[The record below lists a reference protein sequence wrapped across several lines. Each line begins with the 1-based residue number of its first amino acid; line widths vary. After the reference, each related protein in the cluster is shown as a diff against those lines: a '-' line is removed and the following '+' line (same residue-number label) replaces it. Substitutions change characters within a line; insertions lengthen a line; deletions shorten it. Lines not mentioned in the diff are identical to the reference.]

1 MKINSSRNSLLR
13 ARNLRSARRSRVG
26 HILGSRTSKTNS
38 SSRSGSTKRTT
49 SSTTSSTAK
58 IKQLAMYEKV
68 EKAADDIQGSVKKM
82 LAIGKMTYTD
92 DEAGKKAQEN
102 DKENLFKNIKEF
114 VSDFNTVRDELTDI
128 GGVANLALRKTLDSI
143 VSTYT
148 SDLKDIGITVLKS
161 GEISLDEKALEKADF
176 DKVKALFTGDGGFAE
191 KISVKMETIEKAAAD
206 SVNTLNKLYGAT
218 STYNRY
224 GTSNSYLN
232 SGYNNYNYN
241 NYGNNSSWYF

>member
-38 SSRSGSTKRTT
+38 SSKSGSTKRTT
-49 SSTTSSTAK
+49 SSSASPTTK
-58 IKQLAMYEKV
+58 IKQLAMYESV
-68 EKAADDIQGSVKKM
+68 EKAANNIQGSVKKM

-114 VSDFNTVRDELTDI
+114 VSDFNTVCDELSDI
-128 GGVANLALRKTLDSI
+128 GGVANLAFKKTLDSI
-143 VSTYT
+143 VSTSA
-148 SDLKDIGITVLKS
+148 SDLKEIGITVSKS
-161 GEISLDEKALEKADF
+161 GELSLDEEVLEKADF
-176 DKVKALFTGDGGFAE
+176 DKVKALFAKDGGFAE
-191 KISVKMETIEKAAAD
+191 KISVKMETIENAAAN
-206 SVNTLNKLYGAT
+206 SLNTLNKLYGAT
-218 STYNRY
+218 STYNKY

-232 SGYNNYNYN
+232 SGYNNY
-241 NYGNNSSWYF
+241 GNNSSWYF

>member
-92 DEAGKKAQEN
+92 DEAGKRRRRM
-102 DKENLFKNIKEF
+102 I
-114 VSDFNTVRDELTDI
+114 
-128 GGVANLALRKTLDSI
+128 RKTFSKTLR
-143 VSTYT
+143 
-148 SDLKDIGITVLKS
+148 
-161 GEISLDEKALEKADF
+161 SLF
-176 DKVKALFTGDGGFAE
+176 R
-191 KISVKMETIEKAAAD
+191 
-206 SVNTLNKLYGAT
+206 TLTPSAM
-218 STYNRY
+218 S
-224 GTSNSYLN
+224 
-232 SGYNNYNYN
+232 
-241 NYGNNSSWYF
+241 

>member
-1 MKINSSRNSLLR
+1 
-13 ARNLRSARRSRVG
+13 
-26 HILGSRTSKTNS
+26 
-38 SSRSGSTKRTT
+38 
-49 SSTTSSTAK
+49 
-58 IKQLAMYEKV
+58 MYEKV

-161 GEISLDEKALEKADF
+161 GEISLDEKTLEKADF
-176 DKVKALFTGDGGFAE
+176 DKGIVYQGWRFCGEDKREDGNHRKSSSRQCE
-191 KISVKMETIEKAAAD
+191 
-206 SVNTLNKLYGAT
+206 
-218 STYNRY
+218 
-224 GTSNSYLN
+224 YLKQAV
-232 SGYNNYNYN
+232 
-241 NYGNNSSWYF
+241 WCHIHLQ

>member
-1 MKINSSRNSLLR
+1 
-13 ARNLRSARRSRVG
+13 
-26 HILGSRTSKTNS
+26 
-38 SSRSGSTKRTT
+38 
-49 SSTTSSTAK
+49 
-58 IKQLAMYEKV
+58 MYESV
-68 EKAADDIQGSVKKM
+68 EKAANNIQGSVKKM

-114 VSDFNTVRDELTDI
+114 VSDFNTVRDELSDI

-161 GEISLDEKALEKADF
+161 GEISLDEKALEKADL

-191 KISVKMETIEKAAAD
+191 KISVKMETIENAAA
-206 SVNTLNKLYGAT
+206 SSLNTLNKLYGAT
-218 STYNRY
+218 STYNKY

>member
-1 MKINSSRNSLLR
+1 
-13 ARNLRSARRSRVG
+13 
-26 HILGSRTSKTNS
+26 
-38 SSRSGSTKRTT
+38 
-49 SSTTSSTAK
+49 
-58 IKQLAMYEKV
+58 MYEKV

-102 DKENLFKNIKEF
+102 DKENLFNNIKEF